1 MREGWEDE
9 DTGGPRDGGT
19 WPPTTSSVRWPGGH
33 ISSTVTCCLLRPANT
48 LRQTEPEQALGAGV
62 DAPLD
67 T

>member
-1 MREGWEDE
+1 MREGRECE
-9 DTGGPRDGGT
+9 DTGGPGDGGT
-19 WPPTTSSVRWPGGH
+19 WPPTAFPARWPGGQ

-67 T
+67 R